1 MVTVTNETELAKAK
15 QDGEDMIEIVG
26 ELGDAVVKIKA
37 KGSFAWAIA
46 FAALG
51 GAVALAMTGVGAPA
65 AAVTAFAAVGTI
77 GLSATTGAIALAVA
91 AGGTAILTSL
101 RDDYDIVEHNSKHV
115 VLKRR

>member
-1 MVTVTNETELAKAK
+1 MVTVTNEAELAKAK
-15 QDGEDMIEIVG
+15 RDKEDMIEIVG
-26 ELGDAVVKIKA
+26 KLGDAVVKIKA
-37 KGSFAWAIA
+37 TGAIA